1 VITSSFG
8 AKEHHDVRESGDRSR
23 ADGQARAAARRGPA
37 PSAPAEG
44 VSRQDE
50 PRPRE
55 LPAANIPLDDI
66 IQPTEVP
73 NLSVVLSGPIP
84 PNPSELLASDLMK
97 HLIEEMR
104 GKFAYVIFDSPPVLA
119 VTDAIVL
126 AASADGVVL
135 CVHGGKTPRDLV
147 QRSAERLRQ
156 SNIPV
161 LGAILNNLDLH
172 QYGYTYRKS
181 YYDYY
186 EAADDDK
193 QRKTV

>member
-1 VITSSFG
+1 MNLGLVNY
-8 AKEHHDVRESGDRSR
+8 
-23 ADGQARAAARRGPA
+23 
-37 PSAPAEG
+37 
-44 VSRQDE
+44 
-50 PRPRE
+50 
-55 LPAANIPLDDI
+55 LAANIPLDDI

-84 PNPSELLASDLMK
+84 PNPSELLASDRMK
-97 HLIEEMR
+97 HLIEEVR
-104 GKFAYVIFDSPPVLA
+104 EKFAYVIFDSPPVLA

-126 AASADGVVL
+126 AAGADGVVL

-186 EAADDDK
+186 ESADDEK
-193 QRKTV
+193 KRKTV